1 MNLEFI
7 QLIMEFEKSIY
18 RVHERILKGP
28 TTKDW
33 LKNLRIL
40 FLVLTLFSMVNL
52 IVLHSLFV
60 DDRSV
65 LKP

>member
-1 MNLEFI
+1 
-7 QLIMEFEKSIY
+7 MEFEKSIF

-33 LKNLRIL
+33 LKNLHIL
-40 FLVLTLFSMVNL
+40 FLVLAIFSLVNL
-52 IVLHSLFV
+52 VVMHSLFV